1 MGSWLSSSSNSLSN
15 SSDSSKNSLSNSSNW
30 TQSAISNS
38 LNWTK
43 NPTNLKSNSHYIHSD
58 SDGRDE
64 IPYDNINEHLEDQFN
79 PVEEKIKKYFNSLK
93 PEKIEETKKIIQ
105 NDYGVSFN
113 EFTKILSD
121 ETKFMNYFFLEPF
134 KKNILNNLGKID
146 EILKEV
152 QNPEEYSEEEI
163 ELFKKRVIA
172 NFEKLN
178 KNNHLTYLL
187 RPVSIIEATDIP
199 ILRQIIRPL
208 SNIWTKNKENYPDG
222 AMHAALSLNGIIFE
236 WGNSILG
243 TDLVIPHINYRQIF
257 NIAFELEE
265 GIWARIRKFFKEIF
279 ISFTNFFLNMFSPE
293 WKLATIEM
301 SQFASI
307 AHICVQYNNQ
317 FYYDSTKRNCQ
328 KFVRAITDGLGI
340 KIEFKGEMQR
350 EYEYFTTYCK
360 LDFKFKSHH
369 FNTRKELDNFVMSC
383 GFNNLEKD
391 ERKLLFLYRTSF
403 ETEKKSK
410 EQERRLTDEDKMKY
424 ETTEEAEKY
433 WKELELNERI
443 EY

>member
-1 MGSWLSSSSNSLSN
+1 M
-15 SSDSSKNSLSNSSNW
+15 
-30 TQSAISNS
+30 
-38 LNWTK
+38 
-43 NPTNLKSNSHYIHSD
+43 
-58 SDGRDE
+58 
-64 IPYDNINEHLEDQFN
+64 
-79 PVEEKIKKYFNSLK
+79 
-93 PEKIEETKKIIQ
+93 
-105 NDYGVSFN
+105 
-113 EFTKILSD
+113 
-121 ETKFMNYFFLEPF
+121 
-134 KKNILNNLGKID
+134 
-146 EILKEV
+146 KEV
-152 QNPEEYSEEEI
+152 QNPEEYSEEEV

-178 KNNHLTYLL
+178 KSNHLTYLL
-187 RPVSIIEATDIP
+187 RPISIIEVTDIP

-279 ISFTNFFLNMFSPE
+279 ISFTNFFLNMLSPE

-360 LDFKFKSHH
+360 LDFKFKFHH